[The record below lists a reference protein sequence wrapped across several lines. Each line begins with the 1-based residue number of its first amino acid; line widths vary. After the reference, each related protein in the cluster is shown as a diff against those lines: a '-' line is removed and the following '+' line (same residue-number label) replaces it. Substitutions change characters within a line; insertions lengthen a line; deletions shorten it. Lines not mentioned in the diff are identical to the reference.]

1 MEVVELS
8 GKDVRVILLYKKKN
22 VNSMREMEI

>member
-1 MEVVELS
+1 MELMELS

-22 VNSMREMEI
+22 MNSMKEMEI

>member
-1 MEVVELS
+1 MELMELS

-22 VNSMREMEI
+22 MNSMKKMEI